1 MRKRITEEVEADEKS
16 EPVVTGELNTI
27 IPQFYKDKA
36 EMDKFKK
43 VADAEN
49 KKIKQLMLDAN
60 EDTHEAGEYVA
71 RQSVSE
77 RESLNEDKLIAVL
90 KKHEIPGVIKT
101 KEYVDMNALESY
113 LYYNEMTKSFA
124 ADLDRCKTT
133 IKVVTLRVTKKKPRK
148 AE

>member
-16 EPVVTGELNTI
+16 EPVVTGELDTI

-60 EDTHEAGEYVA
+60 EDTHEAGEYIA
-71 RQSVSE
+71 RRSVSE
-77 RESLNEDKLIAVL
+77 RESLNEDKLIEVL
-90 KKHEIPGVIKT
+90 KKHKIPGIIKT

-113 LYYNEMTKSFA
+113 LYHNEMTKSFA

-133 IKVVTLRVTKKKPRK
+133 TEVVTLRVTKKKSKK

>member
-16 EPVVTGELNTI
+16 EPVVTGELDTI

-77 RESLNEDKLIAVL
+77 RESLNEDKLIEVL

-113 LYYNEMTKSFA
+113 LYHNEMTKGFA

-133 IKVVTLRVTKKKPRK
+133 TEVVTLRVTKNKPKK